1 MIDSNT
7 KVCVCNDLS
16 AGEIA
21 KCIRENNFTSL
32 KELIENGI
40 CPMGNKC
47 ESCQDEGFYND
58 GINLPLVLS
67 MVEKKQL

>member
-32 KELIENGI
+32 KELIENDI

>member
-7 KVCVCNDLS
+7 TVCVCNDLS

-21 KCIRENNFTSL
+21 KCIRDNNFTNL
-32 KELIENGI
+32 KELIENDI
-40 CPMGNKC
+40 CPVGNKC
-47 ESCQDEGFYND
+47 ESCQDEGFHND

-67 MVEKKQL
+67 MVEKNQL